1 MAEEIKEAAPNTGKV
16 DEEVADWV
24 EHGVAMLCDAADE
37 DVKVKFVRGDR
48 NVTFLVDLKQ
58 PRYRSM
64 LVGKKGHTIIA
75 FRQLLQSIG
84 GAYGRHYDINLA
96 DDRPPSQ
103 RDRNRPEPRP

>member
-1 MAEEIKEAAPNTGKV
+1 MAEEIKNATPDTGKV

-48 NVTFLVDLKQ
+48 SVTFLVDLKQ

-96 DDRPPSQ
+96 DDKPPA
-103 RDRNRPEPRP
+103 RREPTTPRP